1 MSLRIPIPIRIM
13 VAMEARMCRCPS
25 DGIGGATAII
35 TITDTTAD
43 FAMAGIGGIHGG
55 IDKRAAELKK
65 L

>member
-1 MSLRIPIPIRIM
+1 M
-13 VAMEARMCRCPS
+13 VALEARMCRCLS
-25 DGIGGATAII
+25 DGVGEATAII

-43 FAMAGIGGIHGG
+43 FAMADIGGIHGG